1 MRRVASQLFSYPSII
16 PKSPFPPILLPTVQ
30 QQYSTAQYPSLL
42 PSFPILPLSSA
53 VCLSQTRTDGR
64 TTVPVDS
71 SFVLSMDFPERT
83 IYSKVTGPW
92 TMSGIG
98 KRFWSSQYCIQYS
111 TVQYNGIYSIDC
123 EVVVAMKR

>member
-1 MRRVASQLFSYPSII
+1 MSQ
-16 PKSPFPPILLPTVQ
+16 Q
-30 QQYSTAQYPSLL
+30 GGEGGRGAQYEG
-42 PSFPILPLSSA
+42 
-53 VCLSQTRTDGR
+53 VQHRTGQRTDGR